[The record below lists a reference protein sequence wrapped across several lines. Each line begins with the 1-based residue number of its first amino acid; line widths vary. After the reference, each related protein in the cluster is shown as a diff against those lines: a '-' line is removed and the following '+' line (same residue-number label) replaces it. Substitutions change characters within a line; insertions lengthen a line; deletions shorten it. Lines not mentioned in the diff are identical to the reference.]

1 MHMNYPFIQRP
12 IHYQSIN
19 YEEELYKIRHEIEKL
34 KERIN
39 TLEQANKNNYLK
51 KDDMLQMM

>member
-1 MHMNYPFIQRP
+1 MNYPFIQRP
-12 IHYQSIN
+12 IPYQSIN